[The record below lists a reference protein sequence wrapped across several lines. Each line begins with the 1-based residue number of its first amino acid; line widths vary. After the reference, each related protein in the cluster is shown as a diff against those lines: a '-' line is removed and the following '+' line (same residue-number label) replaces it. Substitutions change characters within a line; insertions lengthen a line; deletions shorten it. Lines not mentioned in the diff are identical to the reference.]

1 MSFKH
6 NFDLVHVG
14 PPDGQ
19 GPSARH
25 CIKNSVTGFTGLT
38 LASSLERPL
47 DVRIGIP
54 ILTESCFQLS
64 VRLLPYISTRKTTL
78 INLKADP
85 QPKNMEGKESALRSN
100 QMTKPLKCCSFT
112 LLLCIALNASSV
124 TYLYVHHCN
133 VRGV

>member
-1 MSFKH
+1 MSSQRMVRG
-6 NFDLVHVG
+6 LR
-14 PPDGQ
+14 PDTG
-19 GPSARH
+19 S
-25 CIKNSVTGFTGLT
+25 KKSVTGFTGLT
-38 LASSLERPL
+38 QTRSLERPL

-64 VRLLPYISTRKTTL
+64 VSLLPYISARKTML

-85 QPKNMEGKESALRSN
+85 QPKSIEGGQSALRQTVGSLRSN
-100 QMTKPLKCCSFT
+100 QMTKPLNCCSFT